1 MTMKSDGNTPF
12 IKLDVLFD
20 LTTEEC
26 DLDKKMFHSALL
38 YLDAIGSVAYF
49 SYVERASHLI
59 FIDHEWL
66 INLLRLLFRHDHQQ
80 NLHFKD
86 DRDIFFEQFEQD
98 KELFI
103 EQGHLSKALLW

>member
-1 MTMKSDGNTPF
+1 MNMKSDGNAPF
-12 IKLDVLFD
+12 INVDVLFE
-20 LTTEEC
+20 LVAEKCGLNNE
-26 DLDKKMFHSALL
+26 MFLSALL
-38 YLDAIGSVAYF
+38 YLNAIGSVAFF
-49 SYVERASHLI
+49 SYVEKASHLV

-80 NLHFKD
+80 NLVFKD
-86 DRDIFFEQFEQD
+86 DRDIFCEQFEQD